1 MEKNLFETASKTKLR
16 FSSNKGM
23 ITSEDLWDLSLADLD
38 EIARETYKRVRDD
51 MDHVSFVRPVSK
63 VDSTDLLRLDIV
75 KRVIEVK
82 MEERDAA
89 EKTVLQNAKKQR
101 ILNIMAEKED
111 ENLKGASLEDLRQML
126 AEL

>member
-1 MEKNLFETASKTKLR
+1 MEKNLFEAASKMKLR

-51 MDHVSFVRPVSK
+51 MDHVSFVRPASK
-63 VDSTDLLRLDIV
+63 VDSTDLLRLDIL

>member
-51 MDHVSFVRPVSK
+51 MDHVSFVRPASK
-63 VDSTDLLRLDIV
+63 VDSTDLLRLDIL

>member
-1 MEKNLFETASKTKLR
+1 MEKNLFEAASKMKLR

-38 EIARETYKRVRDD
+38 EMARETYKRVRDD

-63 VDSTDLLRLDIV
+63 VDSTDLLRLDIL

-89 EKTVLQNAKKQR
+89 EKAVLQNAKKQR

>member
-38 EIARETYKRVRDD
+38 EMARETYKRVRDD

-63 VDSTDLLRLDIV
+63 VDSTDLLRLDIL

>member
-1 MEKNLFETASKTKLR
+1 MEKNLFEAASKTKLR

-51 MDHVSFVRPVSK
+51 MDHVSFVRPASK
-63 VDSTDLLRLDIV
+63 VDSTDLLRLDIL

>member
-1 MEKNLFETASKTKLR
+1 MEKNLFEAASKMKLR

-51 MDHVSFVRPVSK
+51 MDHVSFVRPASK
-63 VDSTDLLRLDIV
+63 VDSTDLLRLDIL

-89 EKTVLQNAKKQR
+89 EKAVLQNAKKQR

>member
-1 MEKNLFETASKTKLR
+1 MEKNLFEAASKMKLR

-63 VDSTDLLRLDIV
+63 VDSTDLLRLDIL

>member
-1 MEKNLFETASKTKLR
+1 MEKNLFEAASKMKLR

-63 VDSTDLLRLDIV
+63 VDSTDLLRLDIL

-89 EKTVLQNAKKQR
+89 EKAVLQNAKKQR

>member
-1 MEKNLFETASKTKLR
+1 
-16 FSSNKGM
+16 
-23 ITSEDLWDLSLADLD
+23 
-38 EIARETYKRVRDD
+38 
-51 MDHVSFVRPVSK
+51 
-63 VDSTDLLRLDIV
+63 
-75 KRVIEVK
+75 

-89 EKTVLQNAKKQR
+89 EKAVLQNAKKQR

>member
-1 MEKNLFETASKTKLR
+1 MNHVRKEDGRIRINRKLQ
-16 FSSNKGM
+16 GA
-23 ITSEDLWDLSLADLD
+23 T
-38 EIARETYKRVRDD
+38 
-51 MDHVSFVRPVSK
+51 
-63 VDSTDLLRLDIV
+63 STDLLRLDIL

-89 EKTVLQNAKKQR
+89 EKAVLQNAKKQR

>member
-51 MDHVSFVRPVSK
+51 MDHVSFVRPASK
-63 VDSTDLLRLDIV
+63 VDSTDLLRLDIL

-89 EKTVLQNAKKQR
+89 EKAVLQNAKKQR

>member
-1 MEKNLFETASKTKLR
+1 MEKNLFEAASKTKLR

-51 MDHVSFVRPVSK
+51 MDHVSFVRPASK
-63 VDSTDLLRLDIV
+63 VDSTDLLRLDIL

-89 EKTVLQNAKKQR
+89 EKAVLQNAKKQR

>member
-1 MEKNLFETASKTKLR
+1 MEKNLFEAASKMKLR

-23 ITSEDLWDLSLADLD
+23 ITTEDLWDLSLADLD

-51 MDHVSFVRPVSK
+51 MDHVSFVRPASK
-63 VDSTDLLRLDIV
+63 VDSTDLLRLDIL

-89 EKTVLQNAKKQR
+89 EKAVLQNAKKQR